1 MKMTKSQ
8 LRQIIKEELENVL
21 NEGESMKDLQDSVA
35 ELEIR
40 LKRRRAALEKLKAMD
55 PDEQRDKDIKKLEDE
70 GHDTGD
76 WKSACEKAM
85 LWGDTIYTG
94 LFHHVK
100 DRPALHEAEPI
111 LENGGAI
118 SNRSLGLN
126 EEQSKRII
134 DRMM

>member
-1 MKMTKSQ
+1 MKITKTQ

-70 GHDTGD
+70 IAVDEIPH
-76 WKSACEKAM
+76 KRKKRAIAQLKAM
-85 LWGDTIYTG
+85 DS
-94 LFHHVK
+94 
-100 DRPALHEAEPI
+100 E
-111 LENGGAI
+111 
-118 SNRSLGLN
+118 
-126 EEQSKRII
+126 
-134 DRMM
+134 